1 MKKIYI
7 NNTKRAVFFGGTML
21 LPGSN
26 VVDEIDKKS
35 YPQLETMIDDDEIEE
50 TDDLAYAAKK
60 ANTQEIVDAIMK
72 IGKNDEKTNTAG
84 RKRRQQLDKMEE
96 EAKAAVEAAE
106 KEKKDEEQEMS
117 EEGK

>member
-7 NNTKRAVFFGGTML
+7 NNTKRAVFFGETLL

-26 VVDEIDKKS
+26 VVDEIDKKY

-72 IGKNDEKTNTAG
+72 LGENDEKTNKAG

-96 EAKAAVEAAE
+96 EAKAAVEAA
-106 KEKKDEEQEMS
+106 KKDEEQEMS

>member
-7 NNTKRAVFFGGTML
+7 NNTKRAVFFGDTLL

-35 YPQLETMIDDDEIEE
+35 YPQLEKMIDDDEIEE

-72 IGKNDEKTNTAG
+72 LGKNDEKTNTAG

-96 EAKAAVEAAE
+96 EAKAVAEAA
-106 KEKKDEEQEMS
+106 KKDEEKEMS
-117 EEGK
+117 EEGE